1 MLPYNHLLVYLYNM
15 IIRQS
20 LYPDEWQIATVVPL
34 PKVANANQPG
44 DLRPISLLPLPG
56 KILKHFIHDSMQD
69 YLDENNLISKFQ
81 NHSTQQTIFR
91 YTTDLLLKHNNNE
104 TLLSVYIDFKKAVDT
119 VNHRNLIIVQEPR
132 A

>member
-1 MLPYNHLLVYLYNM
+1 MAN
-15 IIRQS
+15 R
-20 LYPDEWQIATVVPL
+20 DCGTL

-81 NHSTQQTIFR
+81 NGFRQDHSTQQTIFR

-119 VNHRNLIIVQEPR
+119 VNHRNLIILGKSQNMVLPQI
-132 A
+132 